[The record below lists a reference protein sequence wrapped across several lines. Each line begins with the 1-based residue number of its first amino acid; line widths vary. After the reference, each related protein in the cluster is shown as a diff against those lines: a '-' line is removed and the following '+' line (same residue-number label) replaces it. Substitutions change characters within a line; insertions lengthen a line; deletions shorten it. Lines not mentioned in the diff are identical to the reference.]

1 MACDGHQL
9 SRMGLIPIFDRIILY
24 VHNLWWSPEPWTIV
38 SDVRS
43 PYLFGCISKRS
54 ELLDQLSLFWWSKW
68 SHKSTCTEVCCNLS
82 GEVVPQ
88 EIEAKALQQEMQG
101 NLPVHPEDSRN

>member
-1 MACDGHQL
+1 MKT
-9 SRMGLIPIFDRIILY
+9 IRIIGSTL
-24 VHNLWWSPEPWTIV
+24 
-38 SDVRS
+38 
-43 PYLFGCISKRS
+43 
-54 ELLDQLSLFWWSKW
+54 LFWCSKW

-101 NLPVHPEDSRN
+101 NLPVRPEDSRN